1 MPTTTTDQ
9 QITIPVGADLADV
22 VAAMASAIADIQ
34 TRLNLRY
41 ANAADRAVRHPV
53 AIEGESSDL
62 AAENW
67 ADSFDGANWISRTAR
82 GYRAYRVRSTDAAA
96 INNNT
101 VLQNDGV
108 LVAPIEA
115 AGVFLFGGSLFYDA
129 STVSDIKIA
138 FTWPGAPTASRWGI
152 TGREQT
158 TTTNITA
165 PVVTASG
172 GTAVLGGLGVGV
184 GTWAPYSGIL
194 VNTGAAGNLQMQYAQ
209 NALDPTDLRVRAG
222 SSLWVLRMS

>member
-22 VAAMASAIADIQ
+22 VAMMASAIADIQ

-41 ANAADRAVRHPV
+41 ANAADRTARHPV
-53 AIEGESSDL
+53 PIEGESSDL

-82 GYRAYRVRSTDAAA
+82 GYRAYRVRTTDAAA

-101 VLQNDGV
+101 ALQNDAV
-108 LVAPIEA
+108 LVAPIES
-115 AGVFLFGGSLFYDA
+115 AGVFVFGGEVFYDA
-129 STVSDIKIA
+129 SAASDFKMA
-138 FTWPGAPTASRWGI
+138 FTWPGLPTVSTWGVL
-152 TGREQT
+152 GRDAA

-165 PVVTASG
+165 PVATASG
-172 GTAVLGGLGVGV
+172 ASQALGAVGV
-184 GTWAPYSGIL
+184 GTRTWATYRGVL
-194 VNTGAAGNLQMQYAQ
+194 VNTGVAGNLQMQYAQ
-209 NALDPTDLRVRAG
+209 QALDPTDLRVRAG
-222 SSLWVLRMS
+222 SSLWVLRVP